1 MFLCYMVN
9 LDQLKL
15 RMVPACK
22 HEIQPQTKGMGLT
35 SLHVMAHTMHIGK
48 TNLVYQMCVVK
59 EKEKKSL
66 FN

>member
-48 TNLVYQMCVVK
+48 TNLVYQMCLVK
-59 EKEKKSL
+59 EKKISL